1 MLKNARRLAFRDTHR
16 SEAAAPSSTPTPEPP
31 FDPDSATTRQ
41 VSDPNWSIG
50 TWLLLAVLCGAL
62 FLDGLD
68 LSMVGVALPSI
79 GSDLHMNASSLQWIV
94 SGYILGYGSLL
105 LLGGRTSDLI
115 GRRQVFLAA
124 VVLFGVASVISALLS
139 NDFALIALRFVK
151 GASAAFTVPAG
162 LSIIT
167 TTFAEGPARNRA
179 LSFYTVC
186 GASGFSLGLVVGG
199 LLTEIGWRATFLV
212 PGPVAIGLVLVGLKV
227 IPRAARERVSLS
239 HFDLAGALTSTVAL
253 LVLVF
258 AVVEAP
264 AEGWGSLQTIGLLIL
279 SVVLMA
285 AFVIIER
292 KHPRP
297 LVRLG
302 ILRSSALVHAN
313 LSAAAMFG
321 GYSAFQ
327 FIVTLYVQD
336 SLGWSPLTMS
346 LAFLPTGVLVVASAT
361 KMEEVLDRV
370 NTTVLIFFGLLAF
383 IIAYVLFLRV
393 NPSMSYA
400 DFMLPTMLL
409 LGVGFA
415 LCFPSVNAQATQGVA
430 DHEQGLASGLLN
442 TSLQIGG
449 AIVLAIASA
458 LLSGSGTGPVH
469 HQLLPG
475 MTTAISVSAGVTLAA
490 LLMTAL
496 RLVRHRFLPAPGSRR
511 VPRPAAGP
519 ERGRRRRVRA
529 ARRGE
534 IGAEMIERSSGAAR
548 EGVTSCRR

>member
-1 MLKNARRLAFRDTHR
+1 MTSPRTDVPRTEAEATAAPRTLVIDPPAAETPAPP
-16 SEAAAPSSTPTPEPP
+16 AAAPEVR
-31 FDPDSATTRQ
+31 DL
-41 VSDPNWSIG
+41 NWSAR
-50 TWLLLAVLCGAL
+50 TWLLLVVLCGAL

-79 GSDLHMNASSLQWIV
+79 GSDLHMDASSLQWIV

-105 LLGGRTSDLI
+105 LLGGRASDLL
-115 GRRQVFLAA
+115 GRRKVFLAA
-124 VVLFGVASVISALLS
+124 VAVFGAASVISAFLS

-167 TTFAEGPARNRA
+167 TTYAQGPARNRA

-186 GASGFSLGLVVGG
+186 GASGFSLGLVAGG

-212 PGPVAIGLVLVGLKV
+212 PGPVAIVLVLLGLRV
-227 IPRAARERVSLS
+227 IPHAPTARVRLH
-239 HFDLAGALTSTVAL
+239 HFDLPGAVTSTLSL
-253 LVLVF
+253 LILVF
-258 AVVEAP
+258 TVVRAP
-264 AEGWGSLQTIGLLIL
+264 SQGWGSAQTLGLLAL

-285 AFVIIER
+285 AFVAIER
-292 KHPRP
+292 RHPRP

-346 LAFLPTGVLVVASAT
+346 MAFLPTGVLVVASAT
-361 KMEEVLDRV
+361 KMEAVLDRV

-383 IIAYVLFLRV
+383 ILAYVLFLRV
-393 NPSMSYA
+393 EPTKSYA

-409 LGVGFA
+409 LGIGFA
-415 LCFPSVNAQATQGVA
+415 LCFPSVNAQATNGVA

-442 TSLQIGG
+442 TSLQVGG

-458 LLSGSGTGPVH
+458 VLSGSGSAPVH

-475 MTTAISVSAGVTLAA
+475 MSTAISISAGVTLAA
-490 LLMTAL
+490 LLMTAV
-496 RLVRHRFLPAPGSRR
+496 RLVRHR
-511 VPRPAAGP
+511 
-519 ERGRRRRVRA
+519 
-529 ARRGE
+529 AR
-534 IGAEMIERSSGAAR
+534 
-548 EGVTSCRR
+548 